1 MTRNTD
7 VRRRTQG
14 EVRILARCRFIALT
28 AVLAFGACAGHH
40 FPMQALQA
48 APGDETVGDAAA
60 IVAHS
65 TTDSHVTAIAL
76 NAANAFGAPLR
87 SLSDGDG
94 FWPLP
99 TTSAVPNGVCHDGVE
114 SFVPDR
120 SGDPDSQEVAQYY
133 DRRCANPARI
143 SVYVRRN
150 GSGDSETIDR
160 STWIYAR
167 DATAPVALRDSVT
180 VITNAIFA
188 PTGQPIASDGFIL
201 TTSTR
206 LTVGSRVQSVSGSE
220 EVALRGSKK
229 RCDAS
234 AGYDAAGVPSLDAT
248 FGWQSA
254 SMDQAVSRVMIPLR
268 GRTVVES
275 SQIGRLFV
283 GPIGSLSIAG
293 GTLQPACPI
302 ARPAYALAGGLMSGT
317 FKMAAQAVFR
327 NGRLAALRVPA
338 ASMSGGYRFDVW
350 TDSAARG
357 ARGERRVQAVLTDAQ
372 SRVAAIEADRFGDG
386 VMTVTATGEE
396 YRLIDWTVVR

>member
-1 MTRNTD
+1 
-7 VRRRTQG
+7 
-14 EVRILARCRFIALT
+14 
-28 AVLAFGACAGHH
+28 
-40 FPMQALQA
+40 MQALQA
-48 APGDETVGDAAA
+48 APADETVGDAAA

-65 TTDSHVTAIAL
+65 TTDSDITAIAL

-99 TTSAVPNGVCHDGVE
+99 ATAGVPNGVCHDGVE

-133 DRRCANPARI
+133 DRRCASPARV

-150 GSGDSETIDR
+150 ASGDSETIDR

-167 DATAPVALRDSVT
+167 EASAPVALRESVT
-180 VITNAIFA
+180 VIGNAIFA

-220 EVALRGSKK
+220 EVALRGSQK

-234 AGYDAAGVPSLDAT
+234 AGYDAAGIPSLDAT

-254 SMDQAVSRVMIPLR
+254 SMDQATQRALSPLR
-268 GRTVVES
+268 GRTVVSS

-302 ARPAYALAGGLMSGT
+302 ARPAYALTGGTMSGT

-350 TDSAARG
+350 TDAAVHG
-357 ARGERRVQAVLTDAQ
+357 TRGERRVQAVLTDAQ
-372 SRVAAIEADRFGDG
+372 SRVAAIDADRFGDG